1 MSKQAKSPVAM
12 HVQKWAKYHRISI
25 SVFIGVVLY
34 GLLIPV
40 FFDAGNPSFS
50 KALKPPS
57 STNFFGTD
65 HFGFD
70 LFVRTA
76 ESLRVSLVIGS
87 LSALVAT
94 ALGVIVGL
102 IAAAVGGRTDRIIMR
117 LNDAVNSIPHL
128 ILSVVIVALFRG
140 SLVAIVLSIAL
151 THWSPVARIVRSSV
165 LAVRTSDYVDA
176 SYAAGGPFKWVL
188 IKHLA
193 PAAAGQAV
201 VAMIMLMPHAVWHE
215 SALSF
220 LGLGIQA
227 DEPSLGTLM
236 DLAREDIMRG
246 AWWALVFPA
255 AVLLATTLSAVSLA
269 RKVPEVVT
277 DLDVTEA
284 EEQIETDVVAPSTG
298 MEVHN
303 VSVVVHGKDAS
314 QQRILKDAS
323 LHVEPGSIHGLI
335 GASGSGKT
343 TLGKSI
349 VGIAPQYSKLIG
361 RVSVAGKPLAWGEKD
376 FSKIRGTVVGFVPQS
391 AAQSFTPVRRLGTQ
405 LQEIIDRHQGKNT
418 VPELLRTVHLP
429 EETAEFFPH
438 QLSGGMAQRAAIA
451 AALAGNP
458 TYLIADEPT
467 SALDPQLTS
476 DILALFKEI
485 ADSQGVGI
493 LVISHDIEDLRE
505 SEICDTVSV
514 MRNGEIMETG
524 PARKV
529 LNTPDHAYT
538 RALLAALPSGGLKVT
553 EGLERG

>member
-1 MSKQAKSPVAM
+1 MSKQAKSPVVM

-40 FFDAGNPSFS
+40 FFDAGSPSFS
-50 KALKPPS
+50 KALKSPS
-57 STNFFGTD
+57 STNLFGTD

-140 SLVAIVLSIAL
+140 SLIAIVLSIAL

-188 IKHLA
+188 IRHLA

-255 AVLLATTLSAVSLA
+255 AVLLTTTLSAVSLA
-269 RKVPEVVT
+269 RKVPEVVI
-277 DLDVTEA
+277 DVDVTET
-284 EEQIETDVVAPSTG
+284 EEQVETDVVAPSDG

-303 VSVVVHGKDAS
+303 VSVVVHGKDAT

-323 LHVEPGSIHGLI
+323 LHVEAGSIHGLI

-349 VGIAPQYSKLIG
+349 VGIAPQYSKLVG
-361 RVSVAGKPLAWGEKD
+361 RVSVAGKPLAWGRKTFLRSGEPWSVLFRNLQRNLLHLCVVWVLNYKRLLTGTREPIAYRICCAQFICQREARS
-376 FSKIRGTVVGFVPQS
+376 FSRISFLEAWRN
-391 AAQSFTPVRRLGTQ
+391 AQ
-405 LQEIIDRHQGKNT
+405 
-418 VPELLRTVHLP
+418 LLRLLWLVTLRILLP
-429 EETAEFFPH
+429 MSP
-438 QLSGGMAQRAAIA
+438 
-451 AALAGNP
+451 
-458 TYLIADEPT
+458 
-467 SALDPQLTS
+467 
-476 DILALFKEI
+476 
-485 ADSQGVGI
+485 
-493 LVISHDIEDLRE
+493 
-505 SEICDTVSV
+505 
-514 MRNGEIMETG
+514 
-524 PARKV
+524 PAHW
-529 LNTPDHAYT
+529 TH
-538 RALLAALPSGGLKVT
+538 S
-553 EGLERG
+553 

>member
-1 MSKQAKSPVAM
+1 MSKQAKSPVVM
-12 HVQKWAKYHRISI
+12 HVQKWAKYLRISI
-25 SVFIGVVLY
+25 SVFVGVVLY

-40 FFDAGNPSFS
+40 FFDAGSPSFS

-57 STNFFGTD
+57 STNLFGTD

-76 ESLRVSLVIGS
+76 ESLRVSLVI
-87 LSALVAT
+87 
-94 ALGVIVGL
+94 
-102 IAAAVGGRTDRIIMR
+102 
-117 LNDAVNSIPHL
+117 
-128 ILSVVIVALFRG
+128 VALFRG
-140 SLVAIVLSIAL
+140 SLIAIVLSIAL

-188 IKHLA
+188 IRHLA

-255 AVLLATTLSAVSLA
+255 AVLLTTTLSAVSLA
-269 RKVPEVVT
+269 RKVPEVVI
-277 DLDVTEA
+277 DVDVTET
-284 EEQIETDVVAPSTG
+284 EEQVETDVVAPSDG

-303 VSVVVHGKDAS
+303 VSVVVHGKDAT

-323 LHVEPGSIHGLI
+323 LHVEAGSIHGLI

-349 VGIAPQYSKLIG
+349 VGIAPQYSKLVG
-361 RVSVAGKPLAWGEKD
+361 RVSVAGKPLAWGGE
-376 FSKIRGTVVGFVPQS
+376 
-391 AAQSFTPVRRLGTQ
+391 RL
-405 LQEIIDRHQGKNT
+405 
-418 VPELLRTVHLP
+418 
-429 EETAEFFPH
+429 F
-438 QLSGGMAQRAAIA
+438 
-451 AALAGNP
+451 
-458 TYLIADEPT
+458 
-467 SALDPQLTS
+467 
-476 DILALFKEI
+476 
-485 ADSQGVGI
+485 
-493 LVISHDIEDLRE
+493 
-505 SEICDTVSV
+505 
-514 MRNGEIMETG
+514 
-524 PARKV
+524 
-529 LNTPDHAYT
+529 
-538 RALLAALPSGGLKVT
+538 
-553 EGLERG
+553 